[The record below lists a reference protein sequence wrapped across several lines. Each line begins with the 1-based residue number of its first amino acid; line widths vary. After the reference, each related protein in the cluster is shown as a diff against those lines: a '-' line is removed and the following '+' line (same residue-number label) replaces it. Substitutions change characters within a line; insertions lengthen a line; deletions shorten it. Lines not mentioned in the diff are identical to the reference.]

1 MDPNKEYE
9 SAFDDASGEP
19 TTASEAAT
27 QEPTEQPDGDA
38 FEEPTEDVGG
48 TDGDDNGADV
58 GAAEGDTADDDESV
72 EGEPSENDDTPPP
85 EGAADEGEP
94 PAGEQPVEN
103 QQPPANQQPAQPST
117 ASLDEEALAA
127 AYRRLREE
135 EQAGQQQQ
143 QQQQEVSPLDKTWKD
158 YLSDEDKAVVEE
170 YEKEWSEVSR
180 AEQIKRQAELQHV
193 QDVVYSNVRSA
204 LAPIV
209 EQLQQSKVEA
219 HFNSI
224 RSRVPDF
231 DDIREPVQEW
241 VKEQPEFVRPA
252 FEQVLKQGSADQVVE
267 LLNAYKQAT
276 GKTGAAPQVPASSAS
291 KGQQQPASRPKRP
304 APSGAAKRAMAAAPS
319 QKRSNP
325 PAQTDPNDFA
335 SAFDEA
341 AAGGI

>member
-19 TTASEAAT
+19 ATASEAAT

-38 FEEPTEDVGG
+38 FEEPTENVGDG
-48 TDGDDNGADV
+48 DATDGDASADEDV
-58 GAAEGDTADDDESV
+58 IAEGDTAEDDKPAEDD
-72 EGEPSENDDTPPP
+72 GELEENGDAPAAED
-85 EGAADEGEP
+85 AADEQGEP
-94 PAGEQPVEN
+94 PAGEQPPVD
-103 QQPPANQQPAQPST
+103 QQPEQPSKAT
-117 ASLDEEALAA
+117 LDEEALAA

-135 EQAGQQQQ
+135 EQAGQQQE

-158 YLSDEDKAVVEE
+158 YLSDEDKAIVEE

-224 RSRVPDF
+224 RSRVPEF
-231 DDIREPVQEW
+231 DEIREPVQEW

-291 KGQQQPASRPKRP
+291 KGQQQPAARPKRP

-319 QKRSNP
+319 QKRTNP

>member
-19 TTASEAAT
+19 ATASEAAT

-48 TDGDDNGADV
+48 ADD
-58 GAAEGDTADDDESV
+58 GAADDVVAEDDTAEDDESV
-72 EGEPSENDDTPPP
+72 EGESSENDGASPP
-85 EGAADEGEP
+85 EGADDEGEP
-94 PAGEQPVEN
+94 PADEQPAEN
-103 QQPPANQQPAQPST
+103 QQLPANQQPAQPSA
-117 ASLDEEALAA
+117 ASLNEEALAA

-158 YLSDEDKAVVEE
+158 YLSDEDKAIVEE

-224 RSRVPDF
+224 RSRVPEF
-231 DDIREPVQEW
+231 DEIREPVQEW

-291 KGQQQPASRPKRP
+291 KGQQQPAARPKRP